1 MMLLINVWQIVVFY
15 IYIFFLILRWM
26 KKLGM
31 VWYHCRTLW
40 LGSAALLSPVG
51 LRVIND
57 QEDLGVAG
65 PPSSVRRLGQRG
77 RRRSRR
83 LFDGIGDGGEKAGT
97 STSTSTCRLRLAAR
111 RAPLP
116 GPWRHCGA
124 LLRRIGPL
132 EIRHVAIGKV
142 RDEIAVGEASA
153 KIVHDG
159 NRAELTDLRISSV
172 WMRLNSSMFS
182 KIEWLGYF
190 FFHLQWCPKR
200 NNPSIINQERSFK
213 ILISNTRERTI

>member
-1 MMLLINVWQIVVFY
+1 MMLFINVWQMVV
-15 IYIFFLILRWM
+15 IYIFFFFILRSM

-57 QEDLGVAG
+57 QENLGVAG
-65 PPSSVRRLGQRG
+65 PPSSVRRLWQRG

-83 LFDGIGDGGEKAGT
+83 LFDGIGDGGEEAGT

-132 EIRHVAIGKV
+132 EIRHVAIRKV

-190 FFHLQWCPKR
+190 F
-200 NNPSIINQERSFK
+200 SICNDAR
-213 ILISNTRERTI
+213 RETIRQ